1 MKGLKL
7 LKALENKSKSSPFGI
22 HVKPDTLYKKIPDPT
37 QNSLQEENSL
47 KFYFMSYSQGWR
59 AHTH

>member
-47 KFYFMSYSQGWR
+47 KFYFMSYSQG
-59 AHTH
+59 